1 MIQGFDPRTGE
12 PAGEPVP
19 ETTDAEVDAIVAAA
33 AAAFPA
39 WGSGPASGRRAE
51 ALEAVADA
59 LDARAGELAAIAD
72 TETALGGERLT
83 GEVARTTGQ
92 LRLFAAVLR
101 DGGYTDAVVTPA
113 QGVVPDLRRIDR
125 PVGPVAVFAA
135 SNFPFAFSV
144 AGGDTAS
151 ALAAGCP
158 VVVKAHEGHPVT
170 SDVTAEIVAG
180 ALASAGAP
188 AGTFGLV
195 HGVEAGLRLL
205 RHPFVAA
212 AGFTGSTGGGLA
224 LAEVAAGRPVP
235 IPFYGELGS
244 VNPSVVLPGA
254 AFSRPAAVATGYAGS
269 LTLGTGQFCTN
280 PGLLFVPEDVG
291 LLSAIAEAVGASAGG
306 PMLTGRI
313 FANYQDAVEEAAEH
327 PGVTELAAG
336 RPGAGPWGATPRV
349 FQVAL
354 KEFGAD
360 AAVLARERFGPAG
373 LVITY
378 PSAED
383 LLPVLATLAG
393 NLAGTVHLD
402 TSSAEDLEL
411 ARPVIAVLERITGR
425 VVCNGWPTG
434 VAVVAGQH
442 HGGPWPATTVPGT
455 TSVGTA
461 AIRRWLVPVAYQD
474 VPAELLPAELRAAPP
489 SSPART

>member
-1 MIQGFDPRTGE
+1 MLMIQGFDPRTGE
-12 PAGEPVP
+12 PAGEPVA
-19 ETTDAEVDAIVAAA
+19 ETTDAGVDAIVAAA
-33 AAAFPA
+33 VAAFPA
-39 WGSGPASGRRAE
+39 WAVFPRRAE

-59 LDARAGELAAIAD
+59 LDTRAGELAAIAD

-92 LRLFAAVLR
+92 LRLFAAVVR
-101 DGGYTDAVVTPA
+101 DGGYADAVVSPA
-113 QGVVPDLRRIDR
+113 QGMTPDLRRISR
-125 PVGPVAVFAA
+125 PAGPVAVFAA

-158 VVVKAHEGHPVT
+158 VVVKAHEGHPLT
-170 SDVTAEIVAG
+170 SGLTAGIVSG

-188 AGTFGLV
+188 PGVFGLV
-195 HGVEAGLRLL
+195 HGVQAGLRLL
-205 RHPFVAA
+205 RHPAVAA

-224 LAEVAAGRPVP
+224 LARVAAERPVP

-269 LTLGTGQFCTN
+269 LTLGAGQFCTN
-280 PGLLFVPEDVG
+280 PGLLFVPEDAG
-291 LLSAIAEAVGASAGG
+291 LLSAVAGAVGASAGG

-313 FANYQDAVEEAAEH
+313 FASYQDAVDEAAGH

-349 FQVAL
+349 FQVTL
-354 KEFGAD
+354 KEFAAD
-360 AAVLARERFGPAG
+360 VAVLARERFGPAG

-383 LLPVLATLAG
+383 LLPVLASLAG
-393 NLAGTVHLD
+393 NLAATVHLD
-402 TSSAEDLEL
+402 TGSAEDLDL
-411 ARPVIAVLERITGR
+411 ARPVIAVLERIAGR

-434 VAVVAGQH
+434 VAVVAAQH

-474 VPAELLPAELRAAPP
+474 FPAELLPSALRP
-489 SSPART
+489 SP